1 MSYEVIARKWRPQTF
16 EDVVGQDHVVRTL
29 RNAIESKRIAQAYLF
44 AGPRGTGKTT
54 LARIFAKALN
64 CEKGPTAR
72 PCGKCAACKAIMDGS
87 SLNVLE
93 IDGASSNKVE
103 DVHEKILASVNQ
115 LPIAVQGGFRI
126 YYVDEVHMLSVAAFN
141 ALLKT
146 LEEPP
151 DYVKFIFATTEPDKV
166 IGTIQSRCQRFD
178 LRKISQADIVGQLEK
193 ICKAEGVDAA
203 PDALLAIARGA
214 DGGMRDAESALD
226 QIIAFTGKKISEEDV
241 LGVFGLVSRA
251 LIEDLAD
258 AVLSGDIARVLG
270 RLDELDKAGKD
281 LRRLVAELVDHFR
294 NLLVCIELKG
304 ATESLDVTEPQRA
317 TLRAQAGRTT
327 ASAALAI
334 VEELIR
340 LDGTLRLALSQRTL
354 VETSLIRCAR
364 ASNLVDLETI
374 LKKITALEAGTPPPV
389 SATPA
394 MAESAA
400 APQARKGSAPAARTT
415 KGPAAAPP
423 ATKSEPV
430 APPAPASKPAET
442 VAPWG
447 APPAP
452 AEAAA
457 EPPAPPAPAPEQ
469 PAAQPRPEGLDIAE
483 IRSRPAVQAAL
494 KTFGGQIVD
503 IR

>member
-29 RNAIESKRIAQAYLF
+29 RNAIESNRIAQAYLF
-44 AGPRGTGKTT
+44 CGPRGTGKTT
-54 LARIFAKALN
+54 LARIFEKALN
-64 CEKGPTAR
+64 CEKGPTAH
-72 PCGKCAACKAIMDGS
+72 PCGKCAACKAIMDGRS
-87 SLNVLE
+87 FNVLE

-103 DVHEKILASVNQ
+103 DVQDKILASVNQ
-115 LPIAVQGGFRI
+115 LPVATEGGFRI
-126 YYVDEVHMLSVAAFN
+126 YYVDEVHMLSTAAFN

-151 DYVKFIFATTEPDKV
+151 PTVKFIFATTEPDKV
-166 IGTIQSRCQRFD
+166 LGTIVSRCQRFD
-178 LRKISQADIVGQLEK
+178 LRRISQADIVGQLEK

-251 LIEDLAD
+251 VVEDLAG
-258 AVLSGDIARVLG
+258 AVLAGDIARVLG

-281 LRRLVAELVDHFR
+281 LRRLVTELVDHFR
-294 NLLVCIELKG
+294 NLLVCLELKG
-304 ATESLDVTEPQRA
+304 DASSLDLTESQRA
-317 TLRAQAGRTT
+317 VLRAQAGRTT

-374 LKKITALEAGTPPPV
+374 LKKIAALEAGAPPP
-389 SATPA
+389 
-394 MAESAA
+394 
-400 APQARKGSAPAARTT
+400 
-415 KGPAAAPP
+415 AAPP
-423 ATKSEPV
+423 AGKETP
-430 APPAPASKPAET
+430 PPAPAASARKEPASPPPAKTAPAAKSPASEPT
-442 VAPWG
+442 VPPWG
-447 APPAP
+447 APPPAP
-452 AEAAA
+452 
-457 EPPAPPAPAPEQ
+457 PPAPAVEANPE
-469 PAAQPRPEGLDIAE
+469 PAGFDVAQVRNRPE
-483 IRSRPAVQAAL
+483 VQAAL